1 MTIVRIFDT
10 AMEPDDI
17 EQAKKL
23 FREQVR
29 PAFEAFDGCTGV
41 EMNLGIEEHSGDL
54 VDVASISRWAS
65 MEAIEAAVKSDDY
78 KEALE
83 EIRKLFQRSPI
94 IRHFELVD

>member
-1 MTIVRIFDT
+1 MTIIRIFDT
-10 AMEPDDI
+10 AMDPDDI
-17 EQAKKL
+17 ERGKQL
-23 FREQVR
+23 FRDQVR
-29 PAFEAFDGCTGV
+29 PAFEAFDGCHGV

-54 VDVASISRWAS
+54 VDVASISRWES
-65 MEAIEAAVKSDDY
+65 MDAIEAATGSEEY

>member
-1 MTIVRIFDT
+1 MIIRIFDT

-29 PAFEAFDGCTGV
+29 PAFEAFDGCHGV

-54 VDVASISRWAS
+54 IDVASISRWES
-65 MEAIEAAVKSDDY
+65 MEAIAAATKSDDY
-78 KEALE
+78 KDALE

>member
-1 MTIVRIFDT
+1 MTIIRIFDT

-17 EQAKKL
+17 EQAKTL

-29 PAFEAFDGCTGV
+29 PAFESFDGCIGV

-54 VDVASISRWAS
+54 VDVASISRWHS
-65 MEAIEAAVKSDDY
+65 MDAIEAAIQSDDY

-94 IRHFELVD
+94 VRHFELVD